1 MHREEALRAINEDQL
16 DYIQKPVSVDFDAAG
31 RFPIS
36 FTHRGKK
43 HVVGEIL
50 ARFRTARSYP
60 INAFLVRTAG
70 GPVFLLYFQINGF
83 GGHRSLHQG
92 SWVLSFRIL
101 HDYELMALYRRERKM
116 IVNMA
121 LKRIADFHGHVCP
134 DLVLGC
140 KLCECIG
147 KLIPPGEEANGIA
160 AIIAENATSALD
172 AIQIMLGA
180 TLGNQRL
187 KVVDLG
193 KHNYTVIPKS
203 AATGYRVK
211 MKSQEYD
218 DEDAYQRLSGKM
230 LDNTIVMDEVV
241 KLQIL
246 LDERVKYLLRQPPEA
261 LFEIERV
268 EKEAQ
273 QLEGPSVYLT
283 CCRCGEQVLA
293 SHAIQRPDAIYCLSC
308 IQTTNVGCRSQRLH

>member
-36 FTHRGKK
+36 FTHCGEK
-43 HVVGEIL
+43 HVVSEIL
-50 ARFRTARSYP
+50 ARFRMARTYP

-70 GPVFLLYFQINGF
+70 DLVFLIYFQIKRVSR
-83 GGHRSLHQG
+83 HRSIHQG

-101 HDYELMALYRRERKM
+101 HDHELMAFYRRERKM

-121 LKRIADFHGHVCP
+121 LKRIADFHGHLCP

-140 KLCECIG
+140 KLCEVIQN
-147 KLIPPGEEANGIA
+147 LLPPGEAANGIA
-160 AIIAENATSALD
+160 AIIAENSTSAFD

-187 KVVDLG
+187 KVMDLG

-203 AATGYRVK
+203 AAPDTG
-211 MKSQEYD
+211 
-218 DEDAYQRLSGKM
+218 
-230 LDNTIVMDEVV
+230 
-241 KLQIL
+241 
-246 LDERVKYLLRQPPEA
+246 
-261 LFEIERV
+261 
-268 EKEAQ
+268 
-273 QLEGPSVYLT
+273 
-283 CCRCGEQVLA
+283 
-293 SHAIQRPDAIYCLSC
+293 
-308 IQTTNVGCRSQRLH
+308 